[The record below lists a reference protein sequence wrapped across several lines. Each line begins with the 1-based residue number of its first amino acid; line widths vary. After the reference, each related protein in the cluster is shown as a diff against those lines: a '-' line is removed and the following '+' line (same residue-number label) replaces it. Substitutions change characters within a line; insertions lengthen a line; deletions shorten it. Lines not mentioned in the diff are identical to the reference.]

1 MSRHFLS
8 NLNQNKIT
16 HNEVCVTLGLKMSQG
31 ALQGIL
37 LCSEASSA
45 LLNGVINNNIAIIF
59 IIHLGLLLYF

>member
-1 MSRHFLS
+1 M
-8 NLNQNKIT
+8 
-16 HNEVCVTLGLKMSQG
+16 TLGLKMSQG